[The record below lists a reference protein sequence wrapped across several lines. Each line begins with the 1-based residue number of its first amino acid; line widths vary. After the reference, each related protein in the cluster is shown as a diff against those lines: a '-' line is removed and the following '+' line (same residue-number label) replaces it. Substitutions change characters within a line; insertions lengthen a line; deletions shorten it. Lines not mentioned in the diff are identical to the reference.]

1 MRWGGDLFNEETD
14 RSGAPLRDLMAFHS
28 IARAL
33 TSSLDRDSVLRAIM
47 AQMERFFR
55 PESWSLL
62 LVDPVRNDLYY
73 AVAAGQSDRALRS
86 VRIPLG
92 TGLAGWV
99 AEHGEPL
106 IVTGSEAAARRSDS
120 EAAPEEVR
128 SAICLPLRVRDCTLG
143 VLQLFNY
150 PLNSLTDYAITFLHI
165 LSDYAAIAID
175 NARAVER
182 IQELTVTDD
191 CTGLFNMRH
200 LHRSLEAEVERAR
213 RFEAPLS
220 VIFLDLD
227 RFKRI
232 NDRHGHLAGSRL
244 LAEIGSL
251 LRDNL
256 RVVDLAFRYG
266 GDEFVI
272 LLPQTPKQAAVEAAA
287 RLLLCLRHYRFL
299 AAEGLHLPMV
309 ASFGI
314 ACFPD
319 DADSAEDLIRCA
331 DEMMY
336 AVKNSTRNGIA
347 VAPLGVLAGADELAL

>member
-1 MRWGGDLFNEETD
+1 LFEDKPEYAA
-14 RSGAPLRDLMAFHS
+14 GPLKDLMVFHG

-33 TSSLDRDSVLRAIM
+33 TSSLDRDSILRTIM
-47 AQMERFFR
+47 LQMERLFK

-62 LVDPVRNDLYY
+62 LIDPGRNDLYY

-86 VRIPLG
+86 LRIPLG
-92 TGLAGWV
+92 SGLAGWV
-99 AEHGEPL
+99 ADHGEPL
-106 IVTGSEAAARRSDS
+106 IITGPEAAARRLPS
-120 EAAPEEVR
+120 EAAPEQVR
-128 SAICLPLRVRDCTLG
+128 SAICLPLRSRDRTLG

-150 PLNSLTDYAITFLHI
+150 PLESLTDYAITFLHI
-165 LSDYAAIAID
+165 MSDYAAIAID
-175 NARAVER
+175 NARDVER

-213 RFEAPLS
+213 RFNSPLS
-220 VIFLDLD
+220 LIFIDLD

-232 NDRHGHLAGSRL
+232 NDQHGHLAGSRL
-244 LAEIGSL
+244 LAEVASV

-256 RVVDLAFRYG
+256 RAVDLAFRYG

-272 LLPQTPKQAAVEAAA
+272 LLPQTGKQAATEAGL
-287 RLLLCLRHYRFL
+287 RLLTCLRNWRFL
-299 AAEGLHLPMV
+299 AAEGLHLPMF

-314 ACFPD
+314 ASFPA
-319 DADSAEDLIRCA
+319 DAETAEGLIRAA

-336 AVKNSTRNGIA
+336 TVKNSTRNGIA
-347 VAPLGVLAGADELAL
+347 VAAVGVLASADEFAS